1 MTRIRPAFRR
11 AALSIVLASLVGC
24 PLGFAA
30 GVTRVGSAPLRQG
43 PIQFTPQV
51 TPFVLVTSA
60 GSPHAFGTVGP
71 AGTPSPL
78 EASATAEAE
87 LLLTLVAFAQQEPSP
102 NRRGDPAVA
111 SYEEVWCG
119 DITRVCFT
127 LCFRSECGIYDISN
141 PRVAQF
147 VGAVDSRVDEF
158 LAVETQQRS
167 QQRSG
172 FTAFVSC
179 AGTLLAGGGAY
190 VLITAADPE
199 PVSKI
204 ALAVGGAIVAGV
216 ACAGSLFSFGDAG
229 AEKSIHEQELQRQE
243 LIAEQAFGYLRQYGE
258 EVDVNGPP

>member
-1 MTRIRPAFRR
+1 MTRSRPAFRR

-51 TPFVLVTSA
+51 TPFVLVTAA

-71 AGTPSPL
+71 
-78 EASATAEAE
+78 E
-87 LLLTLVAFAQQEPSP
+87 LILTLVAFAQQEPSP
-102 NRRGDPAVA
+102 NQRGDPAVA

-119 DITRVCFT
+119 DITRVCYT
-127 LCFRSECGIYDISN
+127 LCFRLECGIYDISN

-147 VGAVDSRVDEF
+147 VGAVDSRENEF

-167 QQRSG
+167 QHRSG

-190 VLITAADPE
+190 LLITAADPE

-216 ACAGSLFSFGDAG
+216 ACAGSLFSYGDATT
-229 AEKSIHEQELQRQE
+229 EKSIHEQELQRQE

-258 EVDVNGPP
+258 EVNLGGTR